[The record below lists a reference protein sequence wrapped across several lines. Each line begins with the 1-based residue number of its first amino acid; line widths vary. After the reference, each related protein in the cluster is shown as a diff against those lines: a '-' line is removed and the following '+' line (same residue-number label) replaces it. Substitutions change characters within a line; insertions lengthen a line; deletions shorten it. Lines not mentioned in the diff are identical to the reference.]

1 MPITRRVCMPSEM
14 QSIRPRGSRSGAMT
28 ILKTDLDHGCGA
40 MRQSATPRRSAL
52 KTLLAPAI
60 TACLVTLAA
69 PALGHA
75 ASCKDSASPGAD
87 WTDCNKKAL
96 MLGGSDLQGANLVNT
111 DFTLTDLRG
120 ANLTGANL
128 EKATLVRSSV
138 AGALADGANFSKIE
152 AYRCNF
158 AGIAAEK
165 ASFVNSELQRANF
178 SGARLTGTSFEKA
191 ELGRANFDRAELT
204 GTRFSHANLSRAS
217 FANSSFTGPID
228 FDGAFMFQ
236 TRIEGVNLSEATG
249 LEQEQVDMTCGD
261 GSTKLPAELKTPTG
275 WPCAT
280 D

>member
-1 MPITRRVCMPSEM
+1 MKIHHTDDLRHITGMGRRLRTGKARAPFALVSLIALPLF
-14 QSIRPRGSRSGAMT
+14 IAAAPSGA
-28 ILKTDLDHGCGA
+28 
-40 MRQSATPRRSAL
+40 Q
-52 KTLLAPAI
+52 
-60 TACLVTLAA
+60 AA
-69 PALGHA
+69 N
-75 ASCKDSASPGAD
+75 CKDSAVPGAD

-96 MLGGSDLQGANLVNT
+96 MLGGSDLQGANLTNT

-138 AGALADGANFSKIE
+138 AGASADGANFAKIE

-158 AGIAAEK
+158 AGIGAEK

-178 SGARLTGTSFEKA
+178 SGAKLTGASFEKA
-191 ELGRANFDRAELT
+191 ELGRANFDKAELT
-204 GTRFSHANLSRAS
+204 GTRFSHANLSRADLT
-217 FANSSFTGPID
+217 NTSFTGPID
-228 FDGAFMFQ
+228 FDGAFMFL

-249 LEQEQVDMTCGD
+249 LEQEQIDMTCGD
-261 GSTKLPAELKTPTG
+261 SSTKLPAGLSTPAG

>member
-1 MPITRRVCMPSEM
+1 
-14 QSIRPRGSRSGAMT
+14 MT

-40 MRQSATPRRSAL
+40 MRQSTALRRKAL
-52 KTLLAPAI
+52 NGTARTVKNLLAPAI
-60 TACLVTLAA
+60 TACLVALAA
-69 PALGHA
+69 PAVGHA
-75 ASCKDSASPGAD
+75 ASCKDSAAPGAD

-120 ANLTGANL
+120 ANLIGANL

-138 AGALADGANFSKIE
+138 AGALAEGANFSKIE

-217 FANSSFTGPID
+217 FSNSSFTGPID
-228 FDGAFMFQ
+228 FDGAFMFL

-261 GSTKLPAELKTPTG
+261 SSTKLPAGLNTPAG
-275 WPCAT
+275 WPCAS

>member
-1 MPITRRVCMPSEM
+1 MN
-14 QSIRPRGSRSGAMT
+14 
-28 ILKTDLDHGCGA
+28 ILKINLGRERGMSRRPLSLRATASGMTVGA
-40 MRQSATPRRSAL
+40 LRGLVVPAAAAC
-52 KTLLAPAI
+52 LLAF
-60 TACLVTLAA
+60 AA
-69 PALGHA
+69 PSLAQA
-75 ASCKDSASPGAD
+75 ASCKDSAAPGAD

-138 AGALADGANFSKIE
+138 AGAVANGANFAKIE

-158 AGIAAEK
+158 AGISAEK
-165 ASFVNSELQRANF
+165 ASFINSELQRANF

-191 ELGRANFDRAELT
+191 ELGRANFDKAELT
-204 GTRFSHANLSRAS
+204 GTRFSHANLSRADLTNTS
-217 FANSSFTGPID
+217 FSGPID
-228 FDGAFMFQ
+228 FQGAFMFL
-236 TRIEGVNLSEATG
+236 TRVEGVDLSEATG

-261 GSTKLPAELKTPTG
+261 SATKLPAGMNTPG
-275 WPCAT
+275 SWPCAS

>member
-1 MPITRRVCMPSEM
+1 
-14 QSIRPRGSRSGAMT
+14 MT
-28 ILKTDLDHGCGA
+28 ILKTDLDHGCRAERRTMG
-40 MRQSATPRRSAL
+40 PRLDAL
-52 KTLLAPAI
+52 RIAARAVKNLLAPAM

-69 PALGHA
+69 PAVGHA
-75 ASCKDSASPGAD
+75 ASCKDAAAPGAD

-111 DFTLTDLRG
+111 DFTLTDLRA

-138 AGALADGANFSKIE
+138 AGALAEGANFSRIE

-178 SGARLTGTSFEKA
+178 TGARLTGASFEKA
-191 ELGRANFDRAELT
+191 ELGRANFDKAELT
-204 GTRFSHANLSRAS
+204 GTRFTHANLSRAT
-217 FANSSFTGPID
+217 FTNSSFKGPLD
-228 FDGAFMFQ
+228 FHGAFMFL

-249 LEQEQVDMTCGD
+249 LEQEQIDLTCGD
-261 GSTKLPAELKTPTG
+261 SSTKLPPGLSTPAA
-275 WPCAT
+275 WPCAS

>member
-1 MPITRRVCMPSEM
+1 MNIHQIDLHQGHGASRLSLLPNAAASKPGGARR
-14 QSIRPRGSRSGAMT
+14 
-28 ILKTDLDHGCGA
+28 
-40 MRQSATPRRSAL
+40 
-52 KTLLAPAI
+52 LLAPIASF
-60 TACLVTLAA
+60 CLLFLVA
-69 PALGHA
+69 PAVSHA
-75 ASCKDSASPGAD
+75 AGNCKDSAVAGAD

-120 ANLTGANL
+120 ANLTNANL

-138 AGALADGANFSKIE
+138 AGATANGANFAKIE

-178 SGARLTGTSFEKA
+178 SGAKLTGTSFEKA
-191 ELGRANFDRAELT
+191 ELGRADFDKAELT
-204 GTRFSHANLSRAS
+204 GTKFSHANLSRADLT
-217 FANSSFTGPID
+217 NTTFTGSID
-228 FDGAFMFQ
+228 FQGAFMFL

-249 LEQEQVDMTCGD
+249 LEQEQVDMMCGD
-261 GSTKLPAELKTPTG
+261 SSTKLPAGLKAPTG
-275 WPCAT
+275 WPCPT

>member
-1 MPITRRVCMPSEM
+1 MNIH
-14 QSIRPRGSRSGAMT
+14 
-28 ILKTDLDHGCGA
+28 KTELDHG
-40 MRQSATPRRSAL
+40 RSAPRL
-52 KTLLAPAI
+52 PLFLREKTLRMMGLLVPVVA
-60 TACLVTLAA
+60 ACLVSLMAPTAGRAA
-69 PALGHA
+69 AN
-75 ASCKDSASPGAD
+75 CKDSAAAGAD

-128 EKATLVRSSV
+128 EKATLVRSSI
-138 AGALADGANFSKIE
+138 AGATASGANFAKIE

-158 AGIAAEK
+158 AGISAEK

-178 SGARLTGTSFEKA
+178 SGATLTGASFEKA
-191 ELGRANFDRAELT
+191 ELGRANFDKAELT
-204 GTRFSHANLSRAS
+204 GTRFTHANLSRADLT
-217 FANSSFTGPID
+217 NTSFTGPID
-228 FDGAFMFQ
+228 FQGAFMFL

-261 GSTKLPAELKTPTG
+261 GSTKLPAGLNAPAG
-275 WPCAT
+275 WPCPT